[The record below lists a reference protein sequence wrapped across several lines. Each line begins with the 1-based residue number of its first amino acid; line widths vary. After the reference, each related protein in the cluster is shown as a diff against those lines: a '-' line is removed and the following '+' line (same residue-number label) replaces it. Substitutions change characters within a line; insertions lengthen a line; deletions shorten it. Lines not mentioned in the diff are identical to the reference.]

1 MVVIIIITTV
11 TTVSTVTTITRHP
24 SPFYHHISIIILT
37 VTILVVS
44 MQLVLNFV
52 VFLASVAC
60 LVGRKHKPWQE
71 ESTKSTDMLWKR
83 SLRRVTMWLVPD
95 AFPGEGVSG

>member
-1 MVVIIIITTV
+1 MVVIIII

-52 VFLASVAC
+52 VFWASVAC
-60 LVGRKHKPWQE
+60 LVGRKHKPWQK

-83 SLRRVTMWLVPD
+83 SLRRVAV
-95 AFPGEGVSG
+95 